1 MQSGHGFGVMDKNG
15 VKDIARGQ
23 LQHVFCGV
31 DSYVTTKQLQAETVM
46 WLKPI
51 FEGKK
56 GGDSQYSFIVGD
68 KINRL
73 FD

>member
-1 MQSGHGFGVMDKNG
+1 
-15 VKDIARGQ
+15 
-23 LQHVFCGV
+23 V